1 MSLRTRIALTFV
13 LLLAGVLAAAFL
25 AVSAANRA
33 NAQREIDRQLAVGN
47 HVFERALESNR
58 RQLVQAAQVL
68 AADWGFREAMGTR
81 DAATLASVLQNHS
94 ARIGASLATLVSL
107 EGTVIAANGN
117 AARPGERFRHAALLE
132 NADESDRVTAV
143 TVENGRVYE
152 LVIVPVRS
160 PLPVAWI
167 V

>member
-68 AADWGFREAMGTR
+68 AADDSGWNGFADFGQHVVGENRR
-81 DAATLASVLQNHS
+81 DAVGIDGDKADCTGIVDAADTLDD
-94 ARIGASLATLVSL
+94 ARC
-107 EGTVIAANGN
+107 
-117 AARPGERFRHAALLE
+117 R
-132 NADESDRVTAV
+132 
-143 TVENGRVYE
+143 
-152 LVIVPVRS
+152 
-160 PLPVAWI
+160 
-167 V
+167 